1 VGVSALEKQVVEGF
15 SVHLIEGE
23 RPMVVKPTSLKTVS
37 CTTPAQL
44 RQPSKHLELEWGE
57 PIPDLHGPR
66 LCCTTNEASI
76 IGGPGGG
83 APTNTEFHSTT
94 CTCLT
99 SLQRFRYW
107 TTTSTVSRPTMP
119 SAPGYHEGLAA
130 PWWLAP
136 D

>member
-23 RPMVVKPTSLKTVS
+23 RPMDVKPTSLKTVS

-83 APTNTEFHSTT
+83 APINTEFPLKRVRSPLDNLHLPNQHPKIQELDNNVN
-94 CTCLT
+94 CKPLDDVQC
-99 SLQRFRYW
+99 
-107 TTTSTVSRPTMP
+107 SRLP
-119 SAPGYHEGLAA
+119 
-130 PWWLAP
+130 
-136 D
+136 